1 MRLEIIL
8 KGKNNFKVP
17 FNYNHILSAIIYNKI
32 ADLNF
37 ANELHSSKSF
47 KFFTFSQI
55 YIPKRRIVKDGIIAK
70 DGVISF
76 YISSPNDF
84 LIKSL
89 VDGFLEDLEISFQNQ
104 KLTIQKIEALKT
116 PEFSSKSEFKT
127 LAPIIVRTKKEID
140 GELKIWDLAPSDK
153 FFKSLE
159 NNLIKNITIFKVYT
173 RLTNKTNLKAGTYNF
188 SEDMG
193 VKKIVSLLE
202 EGKTNENNIT
212 FKEGINVRG
221 IAKLISKKTNN
232 SYDSIIT
239 IMNDNN
245 YIDELISKYWFLTN
259 DIKNKNIYYTLEGY
273 LFPDTYNVMKDTD
286 IKDII
291 TKMLDETDNKLSKY
305 KDSITNNKLSIHEII
320 TLASVVEL
328 EVANKDDR
336 KSVAGIFL
344 NRLDSKYFPTLGS
357 DATSYYG
364 AKIDDWST
372 NRLTSVE
379 LNDCSNKYNTRCAY
393 NKGLPVGPIGNPSI
407 ESIEAVLNPEKHN
420 YYYFV
425 NDCKGKLYMSKNET
439 EHNNII
445 NKLKKENNWCA

>member
-104 KLTIQKIEALKT
+104 KITIQKIEALKT

-140 GELKIWDLAPSDK
+140 GELKIWDLTPSDK

-159 NNLIKNITIFKVYT
+159 NNLIKKYIKFNN
-173 RLTNKTNLKAGTYNF
+173 LTKT
-188 SEDMG
+188 D
-193 VKKIVSLLE
+193 KKINIYSDMNFVKRKRISINKGNATTHHRAYMMDLILEGDLDLIEFAYDVGIGEKNSMGFGMIKLLE
-202 EGKTNENNIT
+202 
-212 FKEGINVRG
+212 
-221 IAKLISKKTNN
+221 
-232 SYDSIIT
+232 
-239 IMNDNN
+239 
-245 YIDELISKYWFLTN
+245 
-259 DIKNKNIYYTLEGY
+259 
-273 LFPDTYNVMKDTD
+273 
-286 IKDII
+286 
-291 TKMLDETDNKLSKY
+291 
-305 KDSITNNKLSIHEII
+305 
-320 TLASVVEL
+320 
-328 EVANKDDR
+328 
-336 KSVAGIFL
+336 
-344 NRLDSKYFPTLGS
+344 
-357 DATSYYG
+357 
-364 AKIDDWST
+364 
-372 NRLTSVE
+372 
-379 LNDCSNKYNTRCAY
+379 
-393 NKGLPVGPIGNPSI
+393 
-407 ESIEAVLNPEKHN
+407 
-420 YYYFV
+420 
-425 NDCKGKLYMSKNET
+425 
-439 EHNNII
+439 
-445 NKLKKENNWCA
+445 

>member
-159 NNLIKNITIFKVYT
+159 NNLIKKYIKFNN
-173 RLTNKTNLKAGTYNF
+173 LTKT
-188 SEDMG
+188 D
-193 VKKIVSLLE
+193 KKINIYSDMNFVKRKRISINKGNATTYHRAYMMDLILEGDLDLIEFAYDVGIGEKNSMGFGMIKLLE
-202 EGKTNENNIT
+202 
-212 FKEGINVRG
+212 
-221 IAKLISKKTNN
+221 
-232 SYDSIIT
+232 
-239 IMNDNN
+239 
-245 YIDELISKYWFLTN
+245 
-259 DIKNKNIYYTLEGY
+259 
-273 LFPDTYNVMKDTD
+273 
-286 IKDII
+286 
-291 TKMLDETDNKLSKY
+291 
-305 KDSITNNKLSIHEII
+305 
-320 TLASVVEL
+320 
-328 EVANKDDR
+328 
-336 KSVAGIFL
+336 
-344 NRLDSKYFPTLGS
+344 
-357 DATSYYG
+357 
-364 AKIDDWST
+364 
-372 NRLTSVE
+372 
-379 LNDCSNKYNTRCAY
+379 
-393 NKGLPVGPIGNPSI
+393 
-407 ESIEAVLNPEKHN
+407 
-420 YYYFV
+420 
-425 NDCKGKLYMSKNET
+425 
-439 EHNNII
+439 
-445 NKLKKENNWCA
+445 

>member
-1 MRLEIIL
+1 MKRFR
-8 KGKNNFKVP
+8 N
-17 FNYNHILSAIIYNKI
+17 I
-32 ADLNF
+32 AL
-37 ANELHSSKSF
+37 AL
-47 KFFTFSQI
+47 
-55 YIPKRRIVKDGIIAK
+55 V
-70 DGVISF
+70 VISF
-76 YISSPNDF
+76 FLVVAVCTFYNINMAKVSNDNT
-84 LIKSL
+84 LKEVTIKAGS
-89 VDGFLEDLEISFQNQ
+89 INSIAN
-104 KLTIQKIEALKT
+104 TLK
-116 PEFSSKSEFKT
+116 
-127 LAPIIVRTKKEID
+127 
-140 GELKIWDLAPSDK
+140 
-153 FFKSLE
+153 E

-221 IAKLISKKTNN
+221 IAKLISEKTNN
-232 SYDSIIT
+232 SYDSVIAL
-239 IMNDNN
+239 MNDNN

-259 DIKNKNIYYTLEGY
+259 DIKNKNIYYPLEGY

-291 TKMLDETDNKLSKY
+291 TKILDETDNKLSKY

>member
-1 MRLEIIL
+1 MEDKRIKRQNIYKIIML
-8 KGKNNFKVP
+8 V
-17 FNYNHILSAIIYNKI
+17 ILTATITFMLTTMIMYNKFVTSYGSMGI
-32 ADLNF
+32 KTNTDGTSSISTTDL
-37 ANELHSSKSF
+37 
-47 KFFTFSQI
+47 
-55 YIPKRRIVKDGIIAK
+55 VKT
-70 DGVISF
+70 
-76 YISSPNDF
+76 
-84 LIKSL
+84 
-89 VDGFLEDLEISFQNQ
+89 LE
-104 KLTIQKIEALKT
+104 T
-116 PEFSSKSEFKT
+116 FKT
-127 LAPIIVRTKKEID
+127 MIKQKYIGEVDEEKMVEGAIKGFVEGLGDPYTEYLPKEEMTEFTEETSSQYVGI
-140 GELKIWDLAPSDK
+140 GI
-153 FFKSLE
+153 
-159 NNLIKNITIFKVYT
+159 Y
-173 RLTNKTNLKAGTYNF
+173 LTNDKTTNTILVVGTMNGSPAMEAGMQAG
-188 SEDMG
+188 D
-193 VKKIVSLLE
+193 
-202 EGKTNENNIT
+202 
-212 FKEGINVRG
+212 
-221 IAKLISKKTNN
+221 
-232 SYDSIIT
+232 IIEKV
-239 IMNDNN
+239 NDEK
-245 YIDELISKYWFLTN
+245 YIDTLINKYWFLTN
-259 DIKNKNIYYTLEGY
+259 DIKNKNIYYPLEGY

>member
-159 NNLIKNITIFKVYT
+159 NNLIKKYIKFNN
-173 RLTNKTNLKAGTYNF
+173 LTKT
-188 SEDMG
+188 D
-193 VKKIVSLLE
+193 KKI
-202 EGKTNENNIT
+202 
-212 FKEGINVRG
+212 
-221 IAKLISKKTNN
+221 
-232 SYDSIIT
+232 
-239 IMNDNN
+239 
-245 YIDELISKYWFLTN
+245 
-259 DIKNKNIYYTLEGY
+259 NIYSDMNFVKRKRISINKGNATTHHRAYMMDLILEG
-273 LFPDTYNVMKDTD
+273 D
-286 IKDII
+286 
-291 TKMLDETDNKLSKY
+291 LDLIEFAYDVGIGEKNSMGFGMVKL
-305 KDSITNNKLSIHEII
+305 
-320 TLASVVEL
+320 
-328 EVANKDDR
+328 
-336 KSVAGIFL
+336 
-344 NRLDSKYFPTLGS
+344 
-357 DATSYYG
+357 
-364 AKIDDWST
+364 
-372 NRLTSVE
+372 
-379 LNDCSNKYNTRCAY
+379 
-393 NKGLPVGPIGNPSI
+393 
-407 ESIEAVLNPEKHN
+407 
-420 YYYFV
+420 
-425 NDCKGKLYMSKNET
+425 
-439 EHNNII
+439 
-445 NKLKKENNWCA
+445 LK

>member
-1 MRLEIIL
+1 MKRFR
-8 KGKNNFKVP
+8 N
-17 FNYNHILSAIIYNKI
+17 I
-32 ADLNF
+32 AL
-37 ANELHSSKSF
+37 AL
-47 KFFTFSQI
+47 
-55 YIPKRRIVKDGIIAK
+55 V
-70 DGVISF
+70 VISF
-76 YISSPNDF
+76 FLVVAVCTFYNINMAKVSNDNT
-84 LIKSL
+84 LKEVTIKAGS
-89 VDGFLEDLEISFQNQ
+89 INSIAN
-104 KLTIQKIEALKT
+104 TLK
-116 PEFSSKSEFKT
+116 
-127 LAPIIVRTKKEID
+127 
-140 GELKIWDLAPSDK
+140 
-153 FFKSLE
+153 E

-193 VKKIVSLLE
+193 EKKIVSLLE

-259 DIKNKNIYYTLEGY
+259 DIKNKNIYYPLECY

>member
-159 NNLIKNITIFKVYT
+159 NNLIKKYIKFNN
-173 RLTNKTNLKAGTYNF
+173 LTKT
-188 SEDMG
+188 D
-193 VKKIVSLLE
+193 KKI
-202 EGKTNENNIT
+202 
-212 FKEGINVRG
+212 
-221 IAKLISKKTNN
+221 
-232 SYDSIIT
+232 
-239 IMNDNN
+239 
-245 YIDELISKYWFLTN
+245 
-259 DIKNKNIYYTLEGY
+259 NIYSDMNFVKRKRISINKGNVTTHHRAYMMDLILEG
-273 LFPDTYNVMKDTD
+273 D
-286 IKDII
+286 
-291 TKMLDETDNKLSKY
+291 LDLIEFAYDVGIGEKNSMGFGMVKL
-305 KDSITNNKLSIHEII
+305 
-320 TLASVVEL
+320 
-328 EVANKDDR
+328 
-336 KSVAGIFL
+336 
-344 NRLDSKYFPTLGS
+344 
-357 DATSYYG
+357 
-364 AKIDDWST
+364 
-372 NRLTSVE
+372 
-379 LNDCSNKYNTRCAY
+379 
-393 NKGLPVGPIGNPSI
+393 
-407 ESIEAVLNPEKHN
+407 
-420 YYYFV
+420 
-425 NDCKGKLYMSKNET
+425 
-439 EHNNII
+439 
-445 NKLKKENNWCA
+445 LK

>member
-116 PEFSSKSEFKT
+116 PEFSSKIEFKT

-159 NNLIKNITIFKVYT
+159 NNLIKKYIKFNN
-173 RLTNKTNLKAGTYNF
+173 LTKT
-188 SEDMG
+188 D
-193 VKKIVSLLE
+193 KKINIYSDMNFVKRKRISINKGNATTYHRAYMMDLILEGDLDLIEFAYDVGIGEKNSMGFGMIKLLE
-202 EGKTNENNIT
+202 
-212 FKEGINVRG
+212 
-221 IAKLISKKTNN
+221 
-232 SYDSIIT
+232 
-239 IMNDNN
+239 
-245 YIDELISKYWFLTN
+245 
-259 DIKNKNIYYTLEGY
+259 
-273 LFPDTYNVMKDTD
+273 
-286 IKDII
+286 
-291 TKMLDETDNKLSKY
+291 
-305 KDSITNNKLSIHEII
+305 
-320 TLASVVEL
+320 
-328 EVANKDDR
+328 
-336 KSVAGIFL
+336 
-344 NRLDSKYFPTLGS
+344 
-357 DATSYYG
+357 
-364 AKIDDWST
+364 
-372 NRLTSVE
+372 
-379 LNDCSNKYNTRCAY
+379 
-393 NKGLPVGPIGNPSI
+393 
-407 ESIEAVLNPEKHN
+407 
-420 YYYFV
+420 
-425 NDCKGKLYMSKNET
+425 
-439 EHNNII
+439 
-445 NKLKKENNWCA
+445 

>member
-127 LAPIIVRTKKEID
+127 LAPIIVRTKKEIN

-159 NNLIKNITIFKVYT
+159 NNLIKKYIKFNN
-173 RLTNKTNLKAGTYNF
+173 LTKT
-188 SEDMG
+188 D
-193 VKKIVSLLE
+193 KKINIYSDMNFVKRKRISINKGNATTHHRAYMMDLILEGDLNLIEFAYDVGIGEKNSMGFGMVKLLE
-202 EGKTNENNIT
+202 
-212 FKEGINVRG
+212 
-221 IAKLISKKTNN
+221 
-232 SYDSIIT
+232 
-239 IMNDNN
+239 
-245 YIDELISKYWFLTN
+245 
-259 DIKNKNIYYTLEGY
+259 
-273 LFPDTYNVMKDTD
+273 
-286 IKDII
+286 
-291 TKMLDETDNKLSKY
+291 
-305 KDSITNNKLSIHEII
+305 
-320 TLASVVEL
+320 
-328 EVANKDDR
+328 
-336 KSVAGIFL
+336 
-344 NRLDSKYFPTLGS
+344 
-357 DATSYYG
+357 
-364 AKIDDWST
+364 
-372 NRLTSVE
+372 
-379 LNDCSNKYNTRCAY
+379 
-393 NKGLPVGPIGNPSI
+393 
-407 ESIEAVLNPEKHN
+407 
-420 YYYFV
+420 
-425 NDCKGKLYMSKNET
+425 
-439 EHNNII
+439 
-445 NKLKKENNWCA
+445 

>member
-47 KFFTFSQI
+47 KFFTFSQL

-159 NNLIKNITIFKVYT
+159 NNLIKKYIKFNN
-173 RLTNKTNLKAGTYNF
+173 LTKT
-188 SEDMG
+188 D
-193 VKKIVSLLE
+193 KKINIYSDMNFVKRKRISINKGNATTHHRAYMMDLILEGDLNLIEFAYDVGIGEKNSMGFGMIKLLE
-202 EGKTNENNIT
+202 
-212 FKEGINVRG
+212 
-221 IAKLISKKTNN
+221 
-232 SYDSIIT
+232 
-239 IMNDNN
+239 
-245 YIDELISKYWFLTN
+245 
-259 DIKNKNIYYTLEGY
+259 
-273 LFPDTYNVMKDTD
+273 
-286 IKDII
+286 
-291 TKMLDETDNKLSKY
+291 
-305 KDSITNNKLSIHEII
+305 
-320 TLASVVEL
+320 
-328 EVANKDDR
+328 
-336 KSVAGIFL
+336 
-344 NRLDSKYFPTLGS
+344 
-357 DATSYYG
+357 
-364 AKIDDWST
+364 
-372 NRLTSVE
+372 
-379 LNDCSNKYNTRCAY
+379 
-393 NKGLPVGPIGNPSI
+393 
-407 ESIEAVLNPEKHN
+407 
-420 YYYFV
+420 
-425 NDCKGKLYMSKNET
+425 
-439 EHNNII
+439 
-445 NKLKKENNWCA
+445 

>member
-1 MRLEIIL
+1 MKRFR
-8 KGKNNFKVP
+8 N
-17 FNYNHILSAIIYNKI
+17 I
-32 ADLNF
+32 AL
-37 ANELHSSKSF
+37 AL
-47 KFFTFSQI
+47 
-55 YIPKRRIVKDGIIAK
+55 V
-70 DGVISF
+70 VISF
-76 YISSPNDF
+76 FLVVAVCTFYNINMAKVSNDNT
-84 LIKSL
+84 LKEVTIKAGS
-89 VDGFLEDLEISFQNQ
+89 INSIAN
-104 KLTIQKIEALKT
+104 TLK
-116 PEFSSKSEFKT
+116 
-127 LAPIIVRTKKEID
+127 
-140 GELKIWDLAPSDK
+140 
-153 FFKSLE
+153 E

-173 RLTNKTNLKAGTYNF
+173 RLTNKTNLKACTYNF

-202 EGKTNENNIT
+202 EGKTSENNIT

-221 IAKLISKKTNN
+221 IAKLISEKTNN
-232 SYDSIIT
+232 SYESVIAL
-239 IMNDNN
+239 MSDNN

-259 DIKNKNIYYTLEGY
+259 DIKNKNIYYPLEGY

-393 NKGLPVGPIGNPSI
+393 NVGLPVGPIGNPSI

>member
-159 NNLIKNITIFKVYT
+159 NNLIKKYIKFNN
-173 RLTNKTNLKAGTYNF
+173 LTKT
-188 SEDMG
+188 D
-193 VKKIVSLLE
+193 KKINIYSDMNFVKRKRISINKGNATTHHRAYMMDLILEGDLDLIKFAYDVGIGEKNSMGFGMIKLLE
-202 EGKTNENNIT
+202 
-212 FKEGINVRG
+212 
-221 IAKLISKKTNN
+221 
-232 SYDSIIT
+232 
-239 IMNDNN
+239 
-245 YIDELISKYWFLTN
+245 
-259 DIKNKNIYYTLEGY
+259 
-273 LFPDTYNVMKDTD
+273 
-286 IKDII
+286 
-291 TKMLDETDNKLSKY
+291 
-305 KDSITNNKLSIHEII
+305 
-320 TLASVVEL
+320 
-328 EVANKDDR
+328 
-336 KSVAGIFL
+336 
-344 NRLDSKYFPTLGS
+344 
-357 DATSYYG
+357 
-364 AKIDDWST
+364 
-372 NRLTSVE
+372 
-379 LNDCSNKYNTRCAY
+379 
-393 NKGLPVGPIGNPSI
+393 
-407 ESIEAVLNPEKHN
+407 
-420 YYYFV
+420 
-425 NDCKGKLYMSKNET
+425 
-439 EHNNII
+439 
-445 NKLKKENNWCA
+445 

>member
-76 YISSPNDF
+76 YISSPNNF

-159 NNLIKNITIFKVYT
+159 NNLIKKYIKFNN
-173 RLTNKTNLKAGTYNF
+173 LTKT
-188 SEDMG
+188 D
-193 VKKIVSLLE
+193 KKINIYSDMNFVKRKRISINKDNATTHHRAYMMDLILEGDLDLIEFAYDVGIGEKNSMGFGMVKLLE
-202 EGKTNENNIT
+202 
-212 FKEGINVRG
+212 
-221 IAKLISKKTNN
+221 
-232 SYDSIIT
+232 
-239 IMNDNN
+239 
-245 YIDELISKYWFLTN
+245 
-259 DIKNKNIYYTLEGY
+259 
-273 LFPDTYNVMKDTD
+273 
-286 IKDII
+286 
-291 TKMLDETDNKLSKY
+291 
-305 KDSITNNKLSIHEII
+305 
-320 TLASVVEL
+320 
-328 EVANKDDR
+328 
-336 KSVAGIFL
+336 
-344 NRLDSKYFPTLGS
+344 
-357 DATSYYG
+357 
-364 AKIDDWST
+364 
-372 NRLTSVE
+372 
-379 LNDCSNKYNTRCAY
+379 
-393 NKGLPVGPIGNPSI
+393 
-407 ESIEAVLNPEKHN
+407 
-420 YYYFV
+420 
-425 NDCKGKLYMSKNET
+425 
-439 EHNNII
+439 
-445 NKLKKENNWCA
+445 

>member
-159 NNLIKNITIFKVYT
+159 NNLIKKYIKFNN
-173 RLTNKTNLKAGTYNF
+173 LTKT
-188 SEDMG
+188 D
-193 VKKIVSLLE
+193 KKINIYSDMNFVKRKRISINKGNATTHHRAYMMDLILEGDLDLIEFAYDVGIGEKNSMGFGMIKLLE
-202 EGKTNENNIT
+202 
-212 FKEGINVRG
+212 
-221 IAKLISKKTNN
+221 
-232 SYDSIIT
+232 
-239 IMNDNN
+239 
-245 YIDELISKYWFLTN
+245 
-259 DIKNKNIYYTLEGY
+259 
-273 LFPDTYNVMKDTD
+273 
-286 IKDII
+286 
-291 TKMLDETDNKLSKY
+291 
-305 KDSITNNKLSIHEII
+305 
-320 TLASVVEL
+320 
-328 EVANKDDR
+328 
-336 KSVAGIFL
+336 
-344 NRLDSKYFPTLGS
+344 
-357 DATSYYG
+357 
-364 AKIDDWST
+364 
-372 NRLTSVE
+372 
-379 LNDCSNKYNTRCAY
+379 
-393 NKGLPVGPIGNPSI
+393 
-407 ESIEAVLNPEKHN
+407 
-420 YYYFV
+420 
-425 NDCKGKLYMSKNET
+425 
-439 EHNNII
+439 
-445 NKLKKENNWCA
+445 

>member
-70 DGVISF
+70 DGVINF

-159 NNLIKNITIFKVYT
+159 NNLIKKYIKFNN
-173 RLTNKTNLKAGTYNF
+173 LTKT
-188 SEDMG
+188 D
-193 VKKIVSLLE
+193 KKINIYSDMNFVKRKRISINKGNATTHHRAYMMDLILEGDLDLIEFAYDVGIGEKNSMGFGMIKLLE
-202 EGKTNENNIT
+202 
-212 FKEGINVRG
+212 
-221 IAKLISKKTNN
+221 
-232 SYDSIIT
+232 
-239 IMNDNN
+239 
-245 YIDELISKYWFLTN
+245 
-259 DIKNKNIYYTLEGY
+259 
-273 LFPDTYNVMKDTD
+273 
-286 IKDII
+286 
-291 TKMLDETDNKLSKY
+291 
-305 KDSITNNKLSIHEII
+305 
-320 TLASVVEL
+320 
-328 EVANKDDR
+328 
-336 KSVAGIFL
+336 
-344 NRLDSKYFPTLGS
+344 
-357 DATSYYG
+357 
-364 AKIDDWST
+364 
-372 NRLTSVE
+372 
-379 LNDCSNKYNTRCAY
+379 
-393 NKGLPVGPIGNPSI
+393 
-407 ESIEAVLNPEKHN
+407 
-420 YYYFV
+420 
-425 NDCKGKLYMSKNET
+425 
-439 EHNNII
+439 
-445 NKLKKENNWCA
+445 

>member
-1 MRLEIIL
+1 MKRFR
-8 KGKNNFKVP
+8 N
-17 FNYNHILSAIIYNKI
+17 I
-32 ADLNF
+32 AL
-37 ANELHSSKSF
+37 AL
-47 KFFTFSQI
+47 
-55 YIPKRRIVKDGIIAK
+55 V
-70 DGVISF
+70 VISF
-76 YISSPNDF
+76 FLVVAVCTFYNINMAKVSNDNT
-84 LIKSL
+84 LKEVTIKAGS
-89 VDGFLEDLEISFQNQ
+89 INSIAN
-104 KLTIQKIEALKT
+104 TLK
-116 PEFSSKSEFKT
+116 
-127 LAPIIVRTKKEID
+127 
-140 GELKIWDLAPSDK
+140 
-153 FFKSLE
+153 E

-173 RLTNKTNLKAGTYNF
+173 RLTNKTNLKADTYNF

-259 DIKNKNIYYTLEGY
+259 DIKNKNIYYPLEGY

>member
-116 PEFSSKSEFKT
+116 PKFSSKSEFKT

-159 NNLIKNITIFKVYT
+159 NNLIKKYIKFNN
-173 RLTNKTNLKAGTYNF
+173 LTKT
-188 SEDMG
+188 D
-193 VKKIVSLLE
+193 KKINIYSDMNFVKRKRISINKDNATTHHRTYMMDLILEGDLDLIEFAYDVGIGEKNSMGFGMVKLLE
-202 EGKTNENNIT
+202 
-212 FKEGINVRG
+212 
-221 IAKLISKKTNN
+221 
-232 SYDSIIT
+232 
-239 IMNDNN
+239 
-245 YIDELISKYWFLTN
+245 
-259 DIKNKNIYYTLEGY
+259 
-273 LFPDTYNVMKDTD
+273 
-286 IKDII
+286 
-291 TKMLDETDNKLSKY
+291 
-305 KDSITNNKLSIHEII
+305 
-320 TLASVVEL
+320 
-328 EVANKDDR
+328 
-336 KSVAGIFL
+336 
-344 NRLDSKYFPTLGS
+344 
-357 DATSYYG
+357 
-364 AKIDDWST
+364 
-372 NRLTSVE
+372 
-379 LNDCSNKYNTRCAY
+379 
-393 NKGLPVGPIGNPSI
+393 
-407 ESIEAVLNPEKHN
+407 
-420 YYYFV
+420 
-425 NDCKGKLYMSKNET
+425 
-439 EHNNII
+439 
-445 NKLKKENNWCA
+445 

>member
-70 DGVISF
+70 NGVISF

-159 NNLIKNITIFKVYT
+159 NNLIKKYIKFNN
-173 RLTNKTNLKAGTYNF
+173 LTKT
-188 SEDMG
+188 D
-193 VKKIVSLLE
+193 KKINIYSDMNFVKRKRISINKDNATTHHRAYMMDLILEGDLDLIEFAYDVGIGEKNSMGFGMVKLLE
-202 EGKTNENNIT
+202 
-212 FKEGINVRG
+212 
-221 IAKLISKKTNN
+221 
-232 SYDSIIT
+232 
-239 IMNDNN
+239 
-245 YIDELISKYWFLTN
+245 
-259 DIKNKNIYYTLEGY
+259 
-273 LFPDTYNVMKDTD
+273 
-286 IKDII
+286 
-291 TKMLDETDNKLSKY
+291 
-305 KDSITNNKLSIHEII
+305 
-320 TLASVVEL
+320 
-328 EVANKDDR
+328 
-336 KSVAGIFL
+336 
-344 NRLDSKYFPTLGS
+344 
-357 DATSYYG
+357 
-364 AKIDDWST
+364 
-372 NRLTSVE
+372 
-379 LNDCSNKYNTRCAY
+379 
-393 NKGLPVGPIGNPSI
+393 
-407 ESIEAVLNPEKHN
+407 
-420 YYYFV
+420 
-425 NDCKGKLYMSKNET
+425 
-439 EHNNII
+439 
-445 NKLKKENNWCA
+445 